1 MANIDAP
8 FGLAPIGKIGGGTDP
23 AINSYSALAGYATIM
38 SQGDV
43 VKMDE
48 GTGGVQLAAANAMQ
62 TDATAAIGVFWGST
76 FDDSTGKPTFKN
88 TRPASQAAT
97 VFVYDDPYQMFEV
110 QGDSVGGNSAV
121 TDISKTVDMVVAAGS
136 TITGVSKTELDTS
149 NIGTG
154 ENLRIVSFSKKEGRG
169 EVGSAHTVYNVLI
182 NEHKY
187 K

>member
-8 FGLAPIGKIGGGTDP
+8 FGLAQIGKIGGGTDP
-23 AINSYSALAGYATIM
+23 AMISYSELEGYATLL
-38 SQGDV
+38 SLGDV

-48 GTGGVQLAAANAMQ
+48 GTGGVQNFAAAGGG
-62 TDATAAIGVFWGST
+62 TDATDAIGVFWGST

-121 TDISKTVDMVVAAGS
+121 TDVSKTADIVVAAGS
-136 TITGVSKTELDTS
+136 THDGVSNSELDTS

-154 ENLRIVSFSKKEGRG
+154 ANLRIKGFSTKEGRG
-169 EVGSAHTVYNVLI
+169 EVGVAHTVYNVLI

>member
-23 AINSYSALAGYATIM
+23 AMNSYSALAGYATIM

-48 GTGGVQLAAANAMQ
+48 GTGGVQNFAAAGGG
-62 TDATAAIGVFWGST
+62 TDATNAIGVFWGST

-121 TDISKTVDMVVAAGS
+121 TDVSKKADLVVAAGS
-136 TITGVSKTELDTS
+136 TITGVSNSELDTS
-149 NIGTG
+149 TIGNTN
-154 ENLRIVSFSKKEGRG
+154 NLRIVGFSTKEGRG
-169 EVGSAHTVYNVLI
+169 EVGVAHTVYNVLI